1 VYRAVARTA
10 DGTCEP
16 GGIFPKLD
24 CFDLALGAIDFVVDH
39 MGFDTGADP
48 EAVVGHLFGEI
59 VDWVPDAAE
68 EEAEAAARAINE
80 VLIRPQRGLYSEPDD
95 PTRRPFDFALLR
107 EEPAPEGI
115 RITATDEA
123 VNVLVGALDTEVASA
138 VAAAEA
144 KLESLLSRRRFGEA
158 EQAARDAR
166 IRSIQWMAE
175 VRRII
180 ADTRL
185 DVRRAGW
192 DQDIPAKLNE
202 IIDDLAKQMVVE
214 RRMLEAMRHNR
225 DTADRPDL
233 AQSTQRLIAVVE
245 DCLNRHR
252 ELHSRVMD
260 ASEAF
265 FVEHARQAF
274 QPRSS
279 LRAVDLYE
287 QLFLPVMRG
296 RVGEVT
302 AVVEAFA
309 SGSWGIADLRLASM
323 KRLFDVL
330 LADPRTADGLGE
342 ELPNDQLI
350 AADDPRRFRSEA
362 WSVAQAVLD
371 ELEMPKRLSALLGR
385 LRAAGNDTA
394 RELLGLL
401 ALQAVDPAL
410 EQLRRAAEP
419 VLAAADDGERL
430 DDDLYEGADLLVG
443 WLKPD
448 LDSLTKSA
456 LMSNLDLTEMRELA
470 DAAGQ
475 LLRFGLSPRL
485 RPNRDSTYNV
495 LVLRYQA
502 DFTFQAVVRAMA
514 TGQGLTVLACDRME
528 GLVLAPTE
536 DSPYRIRLADYVLLD
551 SATIRLLH
559 GVVQVAIAATAY
571 PTAAALEDGTRLA
584 SVSATQV
591 YDRVRAILD
600 DERGAAGR
608 DDPPEDEPE
617 LEPVWRAVR
626 RLRAADTTPDGRDT
640 PHNVIGAIRK
650 ALKWLEAN
658 GLADAVTG
666 DPDTWRLRDRYRL
679 QVLGAAGDAVDLLHA
694 DRAGYH

>member
-1 VYRAVARTA
+1 MAGSQDDQGRHVGAIPTTPATEPTSHPGRRDESRTRRVRALLCTAPLHELQTARA
-10 DGTCEP
+10 SR
-16 GGIFPKLD
+16 GGIFTRLD
-24 CFDLALGAIDFVVDH
+24 CYDLALGAIDFVVDH

-68 EEAEAAARAINE
+68 DEAEAAARAINE

-95 PTRRPFDFALLR
+95 ATRRPFDFALLR

-115 RITATDEA
+115 RVTATDEA

-192 DQDIPAKLNE
+192 GEDIPAKLNE

-225 DTADRPDL
+225 DTTDRPDL

-260 ASEAF
+260 ASETF

-287 QLFLPVMRG
+287 QLYLPVMRG

-302 AVVEAFA
+302 AIVEAFA
-309 SGSWGIADLRLASM
+309 SGAWGIADLRLASM
-323 KRLFDVL
+323 ERLLDIL
-330 LADPRTADGLGE
+330 LADPRAADGLGE
-342 ELPNDQLI
+342 ELPNDELSS
-350 AADDPRRFRSEA
+350 ADDPRRFRPEA
-362 WSVAQAVLD
+362 WSAAQAVLD
-371 ELEMPKRLSALLGR
+371 ELETPERLADLLAR
-385 LRAAGNDTA
+385 LRAAGDDSA
-394 RELLGLL
+394 GELLGLL

-410 EQLRRAAEP
+410 EQLRRVAEP

-430 DDDLYEGADLLVG
+430 DDDLYEGADLLLG
-443 WLKPD
+443 WLKPNV
-448 LDSLTKSA
+448 DSL
-456 LMSNLDLTEMRELA
+456 M
-470 DAAGQ
+470 
-475 LLRFGLSPRL
+475 
-485 RPNRDSTYNV
+485 
-495 LVLRYQA
+495 
-502 DFTFQAVVRAMA
+502 
-514 TGQGLTVLACDRME
+514 
-528 GLVLAPTE
+528 
-536 DSPYRIRLADYVLLD
+536 
-551 SATIRLLH
+551 
-559 GVVQVAIAATAY
+559 
-571 PTAAALEDGTRLA
+571 
-584 SVSATQV
+584 
-591 YDRVRAILD
+591 
-600 DERGAAGR
+600 
-608 DDPPEDEPE
+608 
-617 LEPVWRAVR
+617 
-626 RLRAADTTPDGRDT
+626 
-640 PHNVIGAIRK
+640 K
-650 ALKWLEAN
+650 A
-658 GLADAVTG
+658 
-666 DPDTWRLRDRYRL
+666 RS
-679 QVLGAAGDAVDLLHA
+679 
-694 DRAGYH
+694 